1 MAAIAAQGEMIRQL
15 TEQFTEQLNAI
26 QTYTAPIADLGRVT
40 QNALVAR
47 GAHEVMKPFQA
58 TLPVF
63 EFPEL
68 RALQSQMAQL
78 VAGVDWSD
86 IQQAYRRG
94 VPPNWRDL
102 GGAVKLWPLEE
113 LAENGYPTAWVPRA
127 SVLRELIA
135 ANEADRQAVFAAH
148 RVEIIED
155 CCACLEEV
163 TSVELVDIAAKL
175 GEALELA
182 ETGRH
187 LVAAQALAASVFD
200 TILRRNIKPQ
210 SVAGY
215 YLKAKKE
222 IADRH
227 ENASLAQLRW
237 GVVHVPAIVALTKF
251 DAPNGDPVPTIF
263 NRHASAH
270 AVGPEQYTE
279 ANTVIALALATSLV
293 REAHQQIEDAAGA
306 ATV

>member
-1 MAAIAAQGEMIRQL
+1 
-15 TEQFTEQLNAI
+15 
-26 QTYTAPIADLGRVT
+26 
-40 QNALVAR
+40 
-47 GAHEVMKPFQA
+47 
-58 TLPVF
+58 
-63 EFPEL
+63 
-68 RALQSQMAQL
+68 MAQL
-78 VAGVDWSD
+78 VAGVDWSG

-102 GGAVKLWPLEE
+102 GGDVKLWPLVE
-113 LAENGYPTAWVPRA
+113 LRRERLPDCVGSSCLRATGADRRQRGPTAR
-127 SVLRELIA
+127 
-135 ANEADRQAVFAAH
+135 AVFAAR

-200 TILRRNIKPQ
+200 TILRHNIKPQ

-227 ENASLAQLRW
+227 ENASLARTCCSSR
-237 GVVHVPAIVALTKF
+237 VTM
-251 DAPNGDPVPTIF
+251 
-263 NRHASAH
+263 
-270 AVGPEQYTE
+270 GPDQGM
-279 ANTVIALALATSLV
+279 S
-293 REAHQQIEDAAGA
+293 G
-306 ATV
+306 